1 MFRDRLYYPNY
12 NNPYGYINCNS
23 RHFNTAFTPLP
34 TVVFKDGNYIST
46 YPFTEAEEI
55 KNEEI
60 KDSENIINKNINVEE
75 DEEKDEKKDEK
86 KDNKDENKAQKQSNR
101 SKEGVRLGPICFS
114 ENTLSLFGF
123 SIALDDLIIIVL
135 IILLLL
141 DSNCDYLL
149 LIVLGLILFNIN
161 LGDFNLF

>member
-1 MFRDRLYYPNY
+1 MFRDQLYYPRY
-12 NNPYGYINCNS
+12 NNPYGYVNCNS

-46 YPFTEAEEI
+46 YPFTEVEEI

-60 KDSENIINKNINVEE
+60 KDSENTTNKNIDIEE
-75 DEEKDEKKDEK
+75 DDDEINKEEKKVE
-86 KDNKDENKAQKQSNR
+86 KQSNR
-101 SKEGVRLGPICFS
+101 SKESIRLGPICFS